1 MRSTTRRRPMTFTG
15 CWTCKKRKVKCDE
28 RPPRC
33 GNCEKMKITCGGYGV
48 KLQWINVA
56 NPFEEIEKPRHN
68 KDSRGRIRIG
78 RTTGPTYHMGQ
89 IDQFLEILDLAP
101 DSRSY
106 AQAGPFAMFSV
117 SRTGPKMK
125 DGSGPSNVPSKP
137 PEPRFSVDE
146 TSRPTSS
153 KDRSKNTAPEDLL
166 PLAFMEPTISI
177 NTEDGNPGSP
187 SETDVVSFGASEE
200 QEHHILPSPDMETTG
215 SDTLQISSGS
225 TYKDVNLP
233 SYSLSPK
240 ISGDPIV
247 DKLMHHYAEHVTV
260 LLQPIQH
267 PQNPYRQLYI
277 PAALE
282 AASGWLSGV
291 IIAKATVQSVIFHS
305 LVASSAFHLWGCT
318 PSQTKLHLIGARH
331 HQQALRLLQSAIGPD
346 TLTSEY
352 KMLMVAMLSL
362 FMSGCEADFAI
373 HLQGTAQL
381 RKQRRRWQVI
391 SRPTRQ
397 LNEISDFLCLLART
411 VSFSTLQGPW
421 LSENDDDL
429 DEPIAPLPQS
439 DCCFGY
445 MFGITPEVAAYLRE
459 TCRLAEYL
467 SWYEQSGERIPDGL
481 LEACENLGDRLCG
494 WSFETEGG
502 DREIPDGGDAREI
515 FMHHSNAWHLAAVV
529 YYHRRIQKCHSEGH
543 DQIIA
548 RIAEYMHGVEDIKE
562 RSSSGNGQKT
572 APIMWPAFVASCD
585 ARVRGTWE
593 IWWERASRYRLAN
606 YQRQWEIVKTI
617 WTIKDEMEKSGR
629 RCDDWI
635 EVFMNLSMPDLTNQ
649 LPASQE
655 KDGTGFRR
663 FWGAIRTPAPP
674 PHFPSDITTTS
685 DAQLSAPPISQHV

>member
-28 RPPRC
+28 RPSRC
-33 GNCEKMKITCGGYGV
+33 GNCEKMKIPCGGYGV

-68 KDSRGRIRIG
+68 KGPGGRIRIG
-78 RTTGPTYHMGQ
+78 E
-89 IDQFLEILDLAP
+89 LN
-101 DSRSY
+101 Y
-106 AQAGPFAMFSV
+106 AYFC
-117 SRTGPKMK
+117 
-125 DGSGPSNVPSKP
+125 SGPSNVPFKP
-137 PEPRFSVDE
+137 PEPRFLVDE

-153 KDRSKNTAPEDLL
+153 KERSNNTAPEDLL
-166 PLAFMEPTISI
+166 PLACMEPTISI
-177 NTEDGNPGSP
+177 NTDDGNPGSP
-187 SETDVVSFGASEE
+187 RETDVVSSSAWED
-200 QEHHILPSPDMETTG
+200 QEHHILPSPGMQATG
-215 SDTLQISSGS
+215 SGVLQISSAS
-225 TYKDVNLP
+225 TYKTINLP
-233 SYSLSPK
+233 SYSLSPR

-282 AASGWLSGV
+282 AASGWLSGAT
-291 IIAKATVQSVIFHS
+291 IAKATVQSVIFHS

-331 HQQALRLLQSAIGPD
+331 RQQALRLLQSAIGPD
-346 TLTSEY
+346 TPTAEY

-362 FMSGCEADFAI
+362 VTVDFMSGCEADFAI
-373 HLQGTAQL
+373 HLRGTAQL
-381 RKQRRRWQVI
+381 RKQRRGWKVI

-421 LSENDDDL
+421 LSDKRDDL
-429 DEPIAPLPQS
+429 DDFIPLRPQT

-445 MFGITPEVAAYLRE
+445 MFGITPDVAAYIRE
-459 TCRLAEYL
+459 TCRLAEHL

-494 WSFETEGG
+494 WSFEAEGG

-548 RIAEYMHGVEDIKE
+548 RIAEHMHAVEDIKE

-585 ARVRGTWE
+585 ARVRDTWE

-617 WTIKDEMEKSGR
+617 WETKDEMEKSGR
-629 RCDDWI
+629 ICDDWI
-635 EVFMNLSMPDLTNQ
+635 EVFMRMQITL
-649 LPASQE
+649 LP
-655 KDGTGFRR
+655 
-663 FWGAIRTPAPP
+663 I
-674 PHFPSDITTTS
+674 
-685 DAQLSAPPISQHV
+685 